1 MNEVR
6 GNLRYV
12 RKERFDSSEVREFM
26 IWAGGLYDRAHLLLT
41 DSIILDLRFL
51 LDLDVK
57 VAVQRILNP
66 HQLQRVLMTSD
77 NYPVFILARSEIVA
91 SWPWE
96 VVESLGD
103 ILRIKAYSL
112 ECLIFFF
119 VFGPA
124 WVYESEFA
132 GLPGIG
138 FLRGA

>member
-77 NYPVFILARSEIVA
+77 NYPVFILA
-91 SWPWE
+91 
-96 VVESLGD
+96 
-103 ILRIKAYSL
+103 
-112 ECLIFFF
+112 
-119 VFGPA
+119 
-124 WVYESEFA
+124 
-132 GLPGIG
+132 
-138 FLRGA
+138 